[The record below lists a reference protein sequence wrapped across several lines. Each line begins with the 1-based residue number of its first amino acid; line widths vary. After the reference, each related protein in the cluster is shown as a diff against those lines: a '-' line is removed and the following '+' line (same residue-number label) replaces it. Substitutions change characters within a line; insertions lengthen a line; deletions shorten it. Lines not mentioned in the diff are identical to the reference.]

1 MNIKRAFTLA
11 ELLVSL
17 AVVGIIAA
25 LVLPSLNSSV
35 DKSANADAMKKAYYY
50 LGEVLEMPKSM
61 GDPYT
66 KWDYSTLTGETVYN
80 KLKPFLSITN
90 VAKF

>member
-35 DKSANADAMKKAYYY
+35 DKSANANAKKKAYYY
-50 LGEVLEMPKSM
+50 LGEVQL
-61 GDPYT
+61 
-66 KWDYSTLTGETVYN
+66 LN
-80 KLKPFLSITN
+80 
-90 VAKF
+90 